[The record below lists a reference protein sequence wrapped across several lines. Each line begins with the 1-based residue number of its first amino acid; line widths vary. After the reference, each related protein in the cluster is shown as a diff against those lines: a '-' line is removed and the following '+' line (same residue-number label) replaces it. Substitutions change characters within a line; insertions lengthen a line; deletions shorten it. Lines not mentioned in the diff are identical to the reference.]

1 MSEVLREIGS
11 IARAL
16 DGISN
21 LEFKEL
27 DLTKGQYL
35 YLVRIQE
42 NPGIIPE
49 HLAQLLRVDASTCSR
64 ALQKLTK
71 QGFIEKHQLAHNKKN
86 QILYVTA
93 KGQEAADFIQR
104 ENRYSEKQALAGLTT
119 DEIATLTGFLQHIRE
134 NIDKDWQLV
143 KKGQHR
149 EY

>member
-16 DGISN
+16 DGIAN

-49 HLAQLLRVDASTCSR
+49 HLAQKLHVDASTCSR

-71 QGFIEKHQLAHNKKN
+71 QGFIEKRQLAHNKKS
-86 QILYVTA
+86 QALYVSE
-93 KGQEAADFIQR
+93 KGQAAAAFIQR
-104 ENRYSEKQALAGLTT
+104 ENHYSEQQALAGLSL
-119 DEIATLTGFLQHIRE
+119 IHI
-134 NIDKDWQLV
+134 
-143 KKGQHR
+143 
-149 EY
+149 